1 MSSAP
6 HSSFPG
12 SPELSDL
19 DLSKIARLVYEHSG
33 IRLHAGKRAL
43 VTARLQKRVRHYGF
57 ASFREYVRHVQAD
70 PSGEELTALLDAIAT
85 NHTSMFRE
93 PQHFDLL
100 RREVLPPIV
109 ARRGPISAWSA
120 ACSTGEEPYSLAMT
134 LADVVGDDALARAR
148 VLASDLSTK
157 ALRIARDGVYKADR
171 VAALTHESRSRYF
184 EQGTG
189 AHRGLVRA
197 APGLRRMVEFRQE
210 NLLDL
215 APIDAPFDFIFCR
228 NVMIYFDQPAQQRV
242 IDALDRRL
250 APGGFLFISHA
261 ESLSAVSHGLTW
273 IASAVY
279 RKVPR

>member
-1 MSSAP
+1 MPDLTDREFNLLSRLIYECSGINLGQQK
-6 HSSFPG
+6 HS
-12 SPELSDL
+12 LL
-19 DLSKIARLVYEHSG
+19 RARLAK
-33 IRLHAGKRAL
+33 RLRVLG
-43 VTARLQKRVRHYGF
+43 LQ
-57 ASFREYVRHVQAD
+57 SFKQYYFFITQCD
-70 PSGEELTALLDAIAT
+70 PDGRELTHMLDAIST
-85 NHTSMFRE
+85 NLTQFFRE

-100 RREVLPPIV
+100 RREVLPPLV
-109 ARRGPISAWSA
+109 ERRGPITAWSA
-120 ACSTGEEPYSLAMT
+120 ACSTGEEPYSIAMT
-134 LADVVGDDALARAR
+134 IADVVGDDALARAT

-157 ALRIARDGVYKADR
+157 ALRIARDGVYKAER

-210 NLLDL
+210 NLLHL
-215 APIDAPFDFIFCR
+215 APSDRLFDFIFCR

-261 ESLSAVSHGLTW
+261 ESLSGVSHGLTW
-273 IASAVY
+273 VASAVY
-279 RKVPR
+279 RKVAR